1 MATTY
6 LSPQQLK
13 DFAQRVDEVAKK
25 FPAEVV
31 RIRHSFSRDW
41 DGDPAIYFRIV
52 ITDEARR
59 TIPLRELTG
68 RVEDA
73 LIKDLALYDIRILNL
88 QLHTSISAPRP
99 NKINQK
105 TRNGNSRGPVD
116 AGWPS
121 C

>member
-13 DFAQRVDEVAKK
+13 DFAHKVDEVAKK

-52 ITDEARR
+52 LTDQARR
-59 TIPLRELTG
+59 GHRLSELTERIG
-68 RVEDA
+68 NTLVNDLGLYEHFSEYIPYFSYRTETEQDE
-73 LIKDLALYDIRILNL
+73 LKDPEWA
-88 QLHTSISAPRP
+88 
-99 NKINQK
+99 
-105 TRNGNSRGPVD
+105 
-116 AGWPS
+116 
-121 C
+121 

>member
-52 ITDEARR
+52 LTDEAVKRHPLSELIHR
-59 TIPLRELTG
+59 T
-68 RVEDA
+68 EDA
-73 LIKDLALYDIRILNL
+73 LIKDLALY
-88 QLHTSISAPRP
+88 TSEYSVY
-99 NKINQK
+99 
-105 TRNGNSRGPVD
+105 NSYFYFRTKAEQDKSKDPQ
-116 AGWPS
+116 WE
-121 C
+121 